1 MALSLEDVDELSTDS
16 DDEEYIPKG
25 MILKKLLCTC
35 VCVCVCS
42 ESSRE
47 ETTPIKAHF
56 AI

>member
-35 VCVCVCS
+35 VCVCV
-42 ESSRE
+42 
-47 ETTPIKAHF
+47 
-56 AI
+56 